1 MLKPFV
7 KVPLWFCIYLL
18 ASIGPFFAFF
28 ATFLTKSTLHIC
40 VNNWFFF
47 ASRTIGRSIIDVLWN
62 DENFNMRKLKYHAFL
77 GSNYEAGN
85 YFAWALLPL
94 NQSLIFFY
102 VPRHFYL
109 GFFRMGKLMVMFFF
123 VACWTFSSGR
133 TIRDVKIGLWLLFF
147 LFSNQIC
154 FVKGMW
160 QKTELL

>member
-1 MLKPFV
+1 MLKSFV

-62 DENFNMRKLKYHAFL
+62 DENFNMRKLTYHAFL

-94 NQSLIFFY
+94 NQSLIFFTFL
-102 VPRHFYL
+102 VIFTL
-109 GFFRMGKLMVMFFF
+109 VFLEWVNLW
-123 VACWTFSSGR
+123 VCFSSWHVGLFPPGGR
-133 TIRDVKIGLWLLFF
+133 FATSK
-147 LFSNQIC
+147 
-154 FVKGMW
+154 
-160 QKTELL
+160 